1 MKRQPSSGSSTVVSK
16 KTKTQDVPED
26 QQSLVFRNSRRSL
39 DSLRAQTNDEK
50 AQMNELLLYEKLHG
64 DKAVEVQ
71 LARESWIVIDWVYG
85 HLPDER
91 LGFRNVTGFAMPRL
105 VRRILMEQANAIG
118 GLASKEVP
126 FAKGFETKKKKSK
139 QSFQSLVKSV
149 RDKKKI
155 MSETDLKTTC
165 KEAFLR
171 RIKKTQDGNLKYLF
185 QSIVSYVETAN
196 VQLGTFIDT
205 TEDRTGYW
213 QNNLLF
219 TFYDFPDDSKVKRIY
234 IKFYYTGKFY
244 YEIYH
249 NLGFGID
256 INLLMKRFVIMRKA
270 FYDDVGNIKD
280 ALDKAIQGNRI
291 DTRILRLSS
300 GADLESKVLKDKIN
314 KRLQDELDALQ
325 TSEDSEQ
332 NRRRM
337 RALKKDMQDSIGLG
351 RLAERERLQRE
362 LLGDDYL
369 RDVSDSDSSD
379 SSNPDLGTSSNPIE
393 LDLQRLKF

>member
-1 MKRQPSSGSSTVVSK
+1 
-16 KTKTQDVPED
+16 
-26 QQSLVFRNSRRSL
+26 
-39 DSLRAQTNDEK
+39 
-50 AQMNELLLYEKLHG
+50 
-64 DKAVEVQ
+64 
-71 LARESWIVIDWVYG
+71 
-85 HLPDER
+85 
-91 LGFRNVTGFAMPRL
+91 
-105 VRRILMEQANAIG
+105 
-118 GLASKEVP
+118 
-126 FAKGFETKKKKSK
+126 
-139 QSFQSLVKSV
+139 
-149 RDKKKI
+149 
-155 MSETDLKTTC
+155 
-165 KEAFLR
+165 
-171 RIKKTQDGNLKYLF
+171 
-185 QSIVSYVETAN
+185 
-196 VQLGTFIDT
+196 
-205 TEDRTGYW
+205 
-213 QNNLLF
+213 
-219 TFYDFPDDSKVKRIY
+219 
-234 IKFYYTGKFY
+234 
-244 YEIYH
+244 
-249 NLGFGID
+249 
-256 INLLMKRFVIMRKA
+256 MRKA

-314 KRLQDELDALQ
+314 KRLQDELDKLQ